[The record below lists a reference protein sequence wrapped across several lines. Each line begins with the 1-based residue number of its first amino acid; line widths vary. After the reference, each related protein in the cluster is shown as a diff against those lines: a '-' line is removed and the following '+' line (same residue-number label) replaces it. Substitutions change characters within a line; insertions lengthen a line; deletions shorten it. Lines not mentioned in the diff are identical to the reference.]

1 MREGRGA
8 HWREQIDPHQPPMR
22 RGTERLAPAA
32 EVAHFC
38 CCYESRIGAEDAADD
53 VVRRPR
59 RGHCCRRRSSAASY
73 RADVRN
79 NRLGHVRPN
88 KSLLMFGI
96 DDPKFRDGCF
106 DRRVFVRR
114 FHKADKGCRVSFDAR
129 DLSREVIFGSASYG
143 VVGQGPTEFDNDLP
157 PLRRALSP
165 SFPAGEMVCSL
176 SLGGGCRR
184 FRRGASRPARAAGWP
199 RRRFFLA
206 KSPCS
211 FSPMMELVA
220 KLRGVL
226 GQPRETTAAASSR
239 TSSQAVPPQQ
249 VPVPVEVHQPPSDLL
264 ALARTILMPVL
275 HPLATAAIIFVVTIF
290 ILIQQDDLRD
300 RLIRLFG
307 SRDLHRSTLALDDA
321 ARRLSRFYLVQLGV
335 NAAFGIII
343 GTGLY
348 FIGLPSPLLWGTV
361 ASLLRFVPYIGSYL
375 GAGFPILVAGAVDP
389 GWSTALW
396 VAGLFLLTEPIM
408 GQLLEPMLYG
418 RSTGL
423 SPISVVV
430 SAIFWTWLWGP
441 VGLILS
447 TPITLCLV
455 VLGQHVEQ
463 LEFLNVLFGDRPAL
477 SSIEIFYQRA
487 LAGDLDELQEH
498 AEDLLKKMSLSSYYD
513 NVGLKGL
520 ELAAIDLARGV
531 LPRSQVERIKEVVTT
546 LVDELSA
553 HDDVEPAANGKTSA
567 IDDVPA
573 HCAPSVLPPSSLQ
586 QKHVRCIAGRGQLD
600 EAAAT
605 MLVQLLQK
613 HDRKAEV
620 VTPEMV
626 SRSKIA
632 NFDSEKVST
641 VCVCYIDVGG
651 STSSLRFL
659 LRRLRHRIPDARL
672 IVAFWPQDHP
682 ILSDQQARGA
692 LDADDFVTSLREVL
706 NTA

>member
-1 MREGRGA
+1 MGTGRFDPIDA
-8 HWREQIDPHQPPMR
+8 HH
-22 RGTERLAPAA
+22 A
-32 EVAHFC
+32 
-38 CCYESRIGAEDAADD
+38 
-53 VVRRPR
+53 
-59 RGHCCRRRSSAASY
+59 
-73 RADVRN
+73 
-79 NRLGHVRPN
+79 
-88 KSLLMFGI
+88 
-96 DDPKFRDGCF
+96 
-106 DRRVFVRR
+106 
-114 FHKADKGCRVSFDAR
+114 
-129 DLSREVIFGSASYG
+129 LSR
-143 VVGQGPTEFDNDLP
+143 
-157 PLRRALSP
+157 
-165 SFPAGEMVCSL
+165 
-176 SLGGGCRR
+176 
-184 FRRGASRPARAAGWP
+184 
-199 RRRFFLA
+199 
-206 KSPCS
+206 
-211 FSPMMELVA
+211 
-220 KLRGVL
+220 
-226 GQPRETTAAASSR
+226 
-239 TSSQAVPPQQ
+239 
-249 VPVPVEVHQPPSDLL
+249 
-264 ALARTILMPVL
+264 
-275 HPLATAAIIFVVTIF
+275 
-290 ILIQQDDLRD
+290 
-300 RLIRLFG
+300 
-307 SRDLHRSTLALDDA
+307 
-321 ARRLSRFYLVQLGV
+321 
-335 NAAFGIII
+335 
-343 GTGLY
+343 
-348 FIGLPSPLLWGTV
+348 
-361 ASLLRFVPYIGSYL
+361 
-375 GAGFPILVAGAVDP
+375 
-389 GWSTALW
+389 
-396 VAGLFLLTEPIM
+396 
-408 GQLLEPMLYG
+408 
-418 RSTGL
+418 
-423 SPISVVV
+423 
-430 SAIFWTWLWGP
+430 
-441 VGLILS
+441 
-447 TPITLCLV
+447 